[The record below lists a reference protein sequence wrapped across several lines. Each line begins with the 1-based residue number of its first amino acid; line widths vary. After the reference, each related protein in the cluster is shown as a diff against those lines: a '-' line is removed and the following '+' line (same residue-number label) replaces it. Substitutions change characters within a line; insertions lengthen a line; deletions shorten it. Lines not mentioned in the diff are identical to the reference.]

1 MNLSHWKKKVG
12 SFEVPMNTKYCK
24 VRSFELL
31 GSLNK
36 TEDSLMDGSTEIE
49 DPILEAED
57 FGTPVR

>member
-1 MNLSHWKKKVG
+1 
-12 SFEVPMNTKYCK
+12 MNTKYCK

-36 TEDSLMDGSTEIE
+36 PEDSLMDGSTEIE
-49 DPILEAED
+49 YPSLEAED